1 VVNWDLE
8 FAPAGYQYLS
18 LLDPAA
24 AVENPQHDGYMM
36 FRMFADL
43 DFTVRVTTLLH
54 LNTSFLYLRTEQPFP
69 RSDGTIPKQ
78 NDYQIVF
85 GISLRIG

>member
-1 VVNWDLE
+1 
-8 FAPAGYQYLS
+8 
-18 LLDPAA
+18 
-24 AVENPQHDGYMM
+24 
-36 FRMFADL
+36 L

-69 RSDGTIPKQ
+69 RADGTIPKQ

-85 GISLRIG
+85 GVSLRIG